1 MPVKALD
8 TLVIGTGPA
17 GEGAAMKLAKAGQ
30 RVAVV
35 EAYTQVGGGCTHWGT
50 IPSKAL
56 RHNIQMLAD
65 YRRNPLFQHTLDQV
79 EIEFPDLLRAAD
91 AVITEQVRT
100 RYRYCQRNR
109 VEVLRPDSR
118 PAFPVDIARLLPGQR
133 RCSVAVSRRKPG
145 RNRALTL

>member
-1 MPVKALD
+1 MTAKAFD
-8 TLVIGTGPA
+8 TIVIGTGPA
-17 GEGAAMKLAKAGQ
+17 GEGATMKLAKAGQ

-35 EAYTQVGGGCTHWGT
+35 EAHTQVGGGCTHWGT

-100 RYRYCQRNR
+100 RYRYYQRNR
-109 VEVLRPDSR
+109 SAPL
-118 PAFPVDIARLLPGQR
+118 PAAGPG
-133 RCSVAVSRRKPG
+133 
-145 RNRALTL
+145 L